1 MARVSQRKHEEL
13 GIKQTVYGVGQ
24 NWGGRLAHPRKP
36 AKSLADGIGLAVVL
50 ADGM

>member
-24 NWGGRLAHPRKP
+24 NWGGRLWHIPGNQP
-36 AKSLADGIGLAVVL
+36 SHWLMGLVWL
-50 ADGM
+50 